1 MAQRAALTRQ
11 GAGTVTAR
19 TKQIMAGVLLGVVV
33 AALCLVFALNNVEMW
48 RLRVEIK
55 NAEFIWTVPLLASV
69 FLFYRLKSLRWALLL
84 SPITRVSGGRLFPSV
99 IIGYATNT
107 LVPLQFGDVLRAG
120 IAARAQKLPTAP
132 VLMSIGFERVIDLV
146 TLLVPVSIA
155 LAALPQVPDRM
166 RNVVMLFSALTLA
179 ALALVLFYLFWTR
192 QFMAITTR
200 VCSVL
205 PARLA
210 AAVIKHTELGVTG
223 VAALRSPV
231 LLLKVL
237 LTSILH
243 WGVWIFAVWCSLCAL
258 EIDVPPVAALFAT
271 VLLVIGTN
279 LPNSPGYVGSIQLAY
294 VLALKP
300 FGASAE
306 EALAASVLFHLF
318 AYPSIVL
325 VGIAYL
331 RRQRIGWHELREILP
346 GPAPGGSG

>member
-1 MAQRAALTRQ
+1 MN
-11 GAGTVTAR
+11 AR
-19 TKQIMAGVLLGVVV
+19 TRRIMAGVLLGAVV
-33 AALCLVFALNNVEMW
+33 AALCLIFALRNVELW

-55 NAEFIWTVPLLASV
+55 NAEFIWTIPLLASV
-69 FLFYRLKSLRWALLL
+69 ILFYRLKALRWSLLL
-84 SPITRVSGGRLFPSV
+84 SPTTRVGGDRLFPAV
-99 IIGYATNT
+99 IIGYAANA

-155 LAALPQVPDRM
+155 LAALPEVPPTM
-166 RNVVMLFSALTLA
+166 RNVVLLFSAVTVV
-179 ALALVLFYLFWTR
+179 ALAIFLFYLFWTR
-192 QFMAITTR
+192 QFMKITAR

-210 AAVIKHTELGVTG
+210 AAVIRQVELGVEG
-223 VAALRSPV
+223 LAALRSPL

-237 LTSILH
+237 FASIVH
-243 WGVWIFAVWCSLCAL
+243 WAVWIFSVWCSLRAL

-279 LPNSPGYVGSIQLAY
+279 LPNSPGYIGSIQLAF
-294 VLALKP
+294 VLALRP
-300 FGASAE
+300 FGATTE
-306 EALAASVLFHLF
+306 ESLAASVFFHLL

-325 VGIAYL
+325 VGIGYL
-331 RRQRIGWHELREILP
+331 RSQHVGWHELREILP
-346 GPAPGGSG
+346 GPPSKGPS